1 MHSDGGRNKSF
12 FFVLKRFTCSEE
24 VWKDFKEIS
33 QESEIKLGEIPKDWS
48 EVMEEYRR
56 VEHK

>member
-1 MHSDGGRNKSF
+1 MLKEDIIA
-12 FFVLKRFTCSEE
+12 FFVLKRFTCGEE

-33 QESEIKLGEIPKDWS
+33 QEPEIKLGEIPRDWS
-48 EVMEEYRR
+48 EVMEEYLR